1 MISKKVTIKNPTGLH
16 LRPAGLF
23 CKMALEYESKIT
35 IRYRESEGNAKS
47 VLSVLGACINSGDS
61 IEIVFEGKVECKSL
75 DAMVDLVDSVIGE

>member
-35 IRYRESEGNAKS
+35 FRYRESEGNAKS
-47 VLSVLGACINSGDS
+47 VLSVLGACVKCGD
-61 IEIVFEGKVECKSL
+61 EITFICEGEDEKEALDSMIKVVSDGL
-75 DAMVDLVDSVIGE
+75 GE